1 MYVAQYHPGLKE
13 ENKKLVN
20 VSFYPSRNES
30 NFVEATLERLTLQW
44 STDTEPTVE
53 MKFNELYSMVNSFSK
68 EIENLKKQIKDLQLD
83 KNSLALGNTSKV
95 VVQDYPSDVIEANKT
110 NILTLLEKRD
120 SIDPF
125 DYAEEA
131 KIDVDLALL
140 CFDELIDQGKLVKA
154 KWRES

>member
-44 STDTEPTVE
+44 STDIEPTVE
-53 MKFNELYSMVNSFSK
+53 MKFNELYSMVDSFSK
-68 EIENLKKQIKDLQLD
+68 EIENLKKQIKDLQLN

-95 VVQDYPSDVIEANKT
+95 VVQDYPNDVIEANKT

-154 KWRES
+154 K

>member
-20 VSFYPSRNES
+20 VSFYPIRNES

-44 STDTEPTVE
+44 STDIEPTVE
-53 MKFNELYSMVNSFSK
+53 MKFNELYSMVDSFSK
-68 EIENLKKQIKDLQLD
+68 EIENLKKQIKDLQLN

-95 VVQDYPSDVIEANKT
+95 VVQDYPNDVIEANKT

>member
-1 MYVAQYHPGLKE
+1 MLVMYVAQYHPGLKE

-20 VSFYPSRNES
+20 VSFYPIRNES

-44 STDTEPTVE
+44 STDIEPTVE
-53 MKFNELYSMVNSFSK
+53 MKFNELYSMVDSFSK
-68 EIENLKKQIKDLQLD
+68 EIENLKKQIKDLQLN

-95 VVQDYPSDVIEANKT
+95 VVQDYPNDVIEANKT

-154 KWRES
+154 K

>member
-20 VSFYPSRNES
+20 VSFYPIRNES

-44 STDTEPTVE
+44 STDIEPTVE
-53 MKFNELYSMVNSFSK
+53 MKFNELYSMVDSFSK

-95 VVQDYPSDVIEANKT
+95 VVQDYPNDVIEANKT

>member
-20 VSFYPSRNES
+20 VSFYPIRNES

-44 STDTEPTVE
+44 STDIEPTVE
-53 MKFNELYSMVNSFSK
+53 MKFNELYSMVDSFSK
-68 EIENLKKQIKDLQLD
+68 EIENLKKQIKDLQLN

-95 VVQDYPSDVIEANKT
+95 VVQDYPNDVIEANKT

-154 KWRES
+154 K

>member
-68 EIENLKKQIKDLQLD
+68 EIENLKKQIKDLQLN

-95 VVQDYPSDVIEANKT
+95 VVQDYPNDVIEANKT

-154 KWRES
+154 K

>member
-154 KWRES
+154 K